1 MQMADKHEAA
11 PTAVKP
17 PKEFRETVKI
27 GSASS
32 WDKNIVSLFHVLEV
46 REAFAK
52 DYTLWCLF
60 NVGFLKYLFLCTFR
74 ISTAMHGT
82 ICVSIRYETHCL
94 PQLSN
99 YRIIGNFSSALPKTD
114 VFRDP
119 GLGLVESERLSS
131 WSSQSWKWGSI
142 RFVCCRRKWLGKA

>member
-1 MQMADKHEAA
+1 
-11 PTAVKP
+11 
-17 PKEFRETVKI
+17 
-27 GSASS
+27 
-32 WDKNIVSLFHVLEV
+32 
-46 REAFAK
+46 
-52 DYTLWCLF
+52 
-60 NVGFLKYLFLCTFR
+60 
-74 ISTAMHGT
+74 MHGT

-131 WSSQSWKWGSI
+131 
-142 RFVCCRRKWLGKA
+142 